1 MWLRFSKR
9 LSQGRTVLGVRGRQ
23 QVKVKEEMCV
33 ILRAFHELTQKLHGL
48 QCLHFTISYVSFHAL
63 IELFSLI
70 GEKSV
75 VIIQQTKGKKNPN
88 KHKQ

>member
-1 MWLRFSKR
+1 M
-9 LSQGRTVLGVRGRQ
+9 
-23 QVKVKEEMCV
+23 KVKEEMCV

-75 VIIQQTKGKKNPN
+75 VIIQQTKGKK
-88 KHKQ
+88 KSKQTQTIKV